1 MVLGPRASV
10 VHLYYLESEAKRTA
24 WLCHQFWKDCTAVHA
39 GARPSTVT
47 TVRVGPDTHRR
58 RRAAAAGPG
67 ESVTRICHRASDA
80 PVLVISAVPAR
91 GRPGRLSQSQCHG
104 PGPGQAHT
112 FKFMMAKT
120 SSRRLARV
128 RVPGIQA
135 RASRLDSDAGV
146 PGPGRC
152 FRIAGQTT
160 RSPRLEFGPDIIT
173 IRADCGPH
181 FIQVEPKSRFILQF
195 ERVTCSLSSLR
206 HRLSGC
212 PAPSPSPRFT

>member
-1 MVLGPRASV
+1 
-10 VHLYYLESEAKRTA
+10 
-24 WLCHQFWKDCTAVHA
+24 
-39 GARPSTVT
+39 VT
-47 TVRVGPDTHRR
+47 
-58 RRAAAAGPG
+58 
-67 ESVTRICHRASDA
+67 SICHRTSDA
-80 PVLVISAVPAR
+80 PVLIISAVPAR
-91 GRPGRLSQSQCHG
+91 GRPGRLSRSHCHG

-152 FRIAGQTT
+152 FRIAGQIT

-181 FIQVEPKSRFILQF
+181 FIQVEPKSKFILQF
-195 ERVTCSLSSLR
+195 EQVTCSLSSLPVR
-206 HRLSGC
+206 LRLSGCQC
-212 PAPSPSPRFT
+212 PAPSPRFT